1 MLRHVRKFH
10 SQEAIR
16 KAEAY
21 EELTKLEVLHSNKV
35 PRLDVEEQVGGA
47 VSTRGT
53 KRPAE
58 ESNSDVKEL
67 KPEVKPQEENEEYDE
82 GPTPLFVANVTKLGP
97 AKRWK
102 QNAVV
107 NQKFIMTL
115 DRQRPPKESEDLNIC
130 SHLRHCRS
138 H

>member
-16 KAEAY
+16 KAEAND
-21 EELTKLEVLHSNKV
+21 ELTKLEVLHSNKV

-58 ESNSDVKEL
+58 ESNSDIKEL
-67 KPEVKPQEENEEYDE
+67 KPEVKP
-82 GPTPLFVANVTKLGP
+82 
-97 AKRWK
+97 
-102 QNAVV
+102 
-107 NQKFIMTL
+107 
-115 DRQRPPKESEDLNIC
+115 
-130 SHLRHCRS
+130 
-138 H
+138 